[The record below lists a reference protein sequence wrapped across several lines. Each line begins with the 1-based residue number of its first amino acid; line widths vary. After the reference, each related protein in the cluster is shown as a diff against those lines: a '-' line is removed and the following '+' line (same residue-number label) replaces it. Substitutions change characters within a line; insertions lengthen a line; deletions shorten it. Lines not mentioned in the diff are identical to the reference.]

1 MKSRLELR
9 YISMFSMHE
18 RLHTEQG
25 AGQKNKGISTET
37 IRNLKRTGQQ
47 GGKKELSSLRD
58 EKKHFF
64 FPQTVVRNNELTI
77 QNYKTHEEKN
87 PTMSQSQHICKQ
99 VKYKY
104 INGLNTKTVTLTIL
118 LKTQQTKSSQI
129 YKLNGGKIHINC
141 SKTQN
146 VCF

>member
-1 MKSRLELR
+1 MRSRLELR
-9 YISMFSMHE
+9 YVSMFSMHE

-37 IRNLKRTGQQ
+37 IRNLKRIGQQ

-58 EKKHFF
+58 EKKHFSF
-64 FPQTVVRNNELTI
+64 LSQSVVKNNELTI
-77 QNYKTHEEKN
+77 QNYKTHEEN
-87 PTMSQSQHICKQ
+87 STMSQSQHICKQ

-118 LKTQQTKSSQI
+118 LKAQQTKSCQI
-129 YKLNGGKIHINC
+129 YKLNRGKIHIN
-141 SKTQN
+141 SRKMQN